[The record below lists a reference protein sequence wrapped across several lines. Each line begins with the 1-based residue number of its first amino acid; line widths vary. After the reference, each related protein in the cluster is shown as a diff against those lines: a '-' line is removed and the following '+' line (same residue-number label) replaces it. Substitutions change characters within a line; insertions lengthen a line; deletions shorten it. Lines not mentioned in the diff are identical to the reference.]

1 MKRTVLFLLLILISA
16 VYCFGQKETWNWVFG
31 DKAGLSWR
39 PENLRSF
46 AAKGIDGT
54 PDAVLQNLPS
64 SFSTSINNL
73 EGVFSISDKEGNL
86 LFYSNGIKIW
96 NGEDKVI
103 YRTLGGHDSSS
114 QSGIVVPYPGDD
126 KKYICIGLGWH
137 FADNMGYVLV
147 EADSPTDVTVN
158 GGRTEFSGHTGP
170 LGESMSA
177 IMHANGEDW
186 WIVAPGKGQF
196 ICFNA
201 WLATKAGVKS
211 SNPVK
216 TPTTINYKDKTIG
229 SCGYLKFTPDGK
241 HFVWGTW
248 RENKL
253 IYGDFDNNTGQFS
266 NIRYQENH
274 GAYGVEFS
282 PNQKYLYTAL
292 TEPSPPS
299 SSHTGIGVYIWDLE
313 ALLKGTAT
321 TYLRKISNGFSRPQA
336 LQLDVSGRIW
346 VTDYYTGTRNMFL
359 IDNPD
364 NLKDLKIYKLVNFL
378 ARGSKAKMGL
388 PSFSATFLKIL
399 GDKGFCVNFP
409 KEFETLIPQVIQGS
423 EVAYTRWNWGD
434 GEAEEIVKGN
444 GTQKLTHRYI
454 RANNYIITITA
465 YGNDDKQL
473 GASKTMDVEVY
484 SCVLPV
490 NPNVHFMR

>member
-1 MKRTVLFLLLILISA
+1 MKRTISILLLILFSA

-31 DKAGLSWR
+31 DGAGLSWK
-39 PENLRSF
+39 PEKLRSF

-103 YRTLGGHDSSS
+103 YRTLGGDDSSS

-126 KKYICIGLGWH
+126 KKYICIGLGEY
-137 FADNMGYVLV
+137 FADNMGYVIV
-147 EADSPTDVTVN
+147 EANSPTDVTVKKE
-158 GGRTEFSGHTGP
+158 RTEFSGHTGP

-186 WIVAPGKGQF
+186 WIVAPGKGQP

-201 WLATKAGVKS
+201 WLATKAGIQIS
-211 SNPVK
+211 TPVK
-216 TPTTINYKDKTIG
+216 TPTTINYKDKTNG

-248 RENKL
+248 SEKKL

-266 NIRYQENH
+266 NIRYQDNH

-292 TEPSPPS
+292 TEASYS
-299 SSHTGIGVYIWDLE
+299 GADFGVYIWDLE
-313 ALLKGTAT
+313 ALLKGTT
-321 TYLRKISNGFSRPQA
+321 STYLRKISKGLIRPQT
-336 LQLDVSGRIW
+336 LQLDVLGRIW
-346 VTDYYTGTRNMFL
+346 LTDNYKGTRNMFL

-364 NLKDLKIYKLVNFL
+364 NLNDLKIYKLVNFL

-388 PSFSATFLKIL
+388 PSFSATFFKIF

-409 KEFETLIPQVIQGS
+409 KEFGTFIPQVIGGS
-423 EVAYTRWNWGD
+423 KVAYTRWNWGD
-434 GEAEEIVKGN
+434 GEPEDIVKGN
-444 GTQKLTHRYI
+444 GTQKVSHIYTH
-454 RANNYIITITA
+454 ANDYIITVSA
-465 YGNDDKQL
+465 YGIDGKQL
-473 GASKTMDVEVY
+473 GTSQTMNIEVY
-484 SCVLPV
+484 PCILPV
-490 NPNVHFMR
+490 NPNVHLMK